1 MSVLKEF
8 RDFAVKGNMIDL
20 AIGVIIGAAFGAIVS
35 SIVDDIFMPLIGLV
49 IGGIDFSNL
58 FVVLSNPDNVAVPS
72 IAAAKAAGVSTLNIG
87 LFINA
92 VVKFTIIAFVLFMVV
107 KGINSLKREAAKEPV
122 QTTPAPTKEEILLTE
137 IRDALR
143 ATPRV

>member
-1 MSVLKEF
+1 MFKEF
-8 RDFAVKGNMIDL
+8 RDFAIKGNMIDL

-35 SIVDDIFMPLIGLV
+35 SLVDDVFMPLIGLL

-58 FVVLSNPDNVAVPS
+58 FIVLSNPDNVAVPS
-72 IAAAKAAGVSTLNIG
+72 LTAAQDAGVATMNIG

-92 VVKFTIIAFVLFMVV
+92 VVKFTIIAFVLFLVV

-122 QTTPAPTKEEILLTE
+122 ASSPAPSREEVLLTE

-143 ATPRV
+143 AR

>member
-1 MSVLKEF
+1 MFKEF
-8 RDFAVKGNMIDL
+8 RDFAIKGNMIDL

-35 SIVDDIFMPLIGLV
+35 SIVDDIFMPVIGL
-49 IGGIDFSNL
+49 ILNGIDFSNL
-58 FVVLSNPDNVAVPS
+58 FVVLKNPDNIAVPS
-72 IAAAKAAGVSTLNIG
+72 LAAAKDAGIATLNVG

-107 KGINSLKREAAKEPV
+107 KGVNRLKRQAAAEPV
-122 QTTPAPTKEEILLTE
+122 ETTPAPSKEEVLLTE

-143 ATPRV
+143 TSPR